1 MQQLLTQID
10 NYCERTGPELWSEP
24 LNAITNLAFIIA
36 GLWGLSRARATGA
49 GRTAE
54 VLCWWVVAIGIGSG
68 LFHTFANELT
78 KWADILPIA
87 IFTLAYTLYNL
98 RRFLGFGWGAALA
111 IFVAFYAVAG
121 LITWFVP
128 DWLRLATA
136 GSTGY
141 LPPFLA
147 LIFFGAWL
155 VARGHPA
162 GRYNLAAA
170 AIFCFSVTFRAIDPV
185 VCDSFPLG
193 SHFMW
198 HTLNGVMLGVI
209 LAAVVRYA
217 RSETSAQYA

>member
-1 MQQLLTQID
+1 HID

-54 VLCWWVVAIGIGSG
+54 VLCWWVVAIGIGSA

-111 IFVAFYAVAG
+111 IFVAFYA
-121 LITWFVP
+121 
-128 DWLRLATA
+128 
-136 GSTGY
+136 
-141 LPPFLA
+141 
-147 LIFFGAWL
+147 
-155 VARGHPA
+155 
-162 GRYNLAAA
+162 AA
-170 AIFCFSVTFRAIDPV
+170 
-185 VCDSFPLG
+185 
-193 SHFMW
+193 
-198 HTLNGVMLGVI
+198 
-209 LAAVVRYA
+209 
-217 RSETSAQYA
+217 